1 MPAPPSEQTRRHNAR
16 PDEARRHDARRQER
30 RRQLRGLILLA
41 AAVLGFSLIRAE
53 LHGQRLF
60 PAGWWRLW

>member
-1 MPAPPSEQTRRHNAR
+1 
-16 PDEARRHDARRQER
+16 
-30 RRQLRGLILLA
+30 
-41 AAVLGFSLIRAE
+41 VLGFSLIRAE

>member
-1 MPAPPSEQTRRHNAR
+1 MPAPPSEQT
-16 PDEARRHDARRQER
+16 RRQER